1 MEQPRAV
8 VRGDRFWR
16 GIAVAVVVLI
26 ASGVG
31 VVAID
36 SLRTW
41 RKDDQAAA
49 REAAVEKQRIAAE
62 QQHLAAERQRQLEIA
77 TAEGQRRD
85 RAALVRAEVQSH
97 PERMQT
103 FAVGSTVRV
112 RSSAPQELLRGLA
125 CSVFSEA
132 PVRDEESGEV
142 WMLNYSLYVLP
153 LLQIDGTL
161 DLTPVWVAAEHLAAA
176 GAAEDTEDLRRNPVL
191 AKRAAEQAGRIAD
204 ADRRSRALPALQEG
218 DPVVIAETDPRSA
231 LRGRAGRVLAVHR
244 GEVVCDPTAPD
255 PRLKVEAATCDV
267 ILDLDLDD
275 NSSSAL
281 PVRVKVWDLARAPAR
296 PRRR

>member
-1 MEQPRAV
+1 MEQPRAA

-26 ASGVG
+26 ASSVG

-49 REAAVEKQRIAAE
+49 REAAVEQQRIAAE
-62 QQHLAAERQRQLEIA
+62 QQHLAAERQRQQELA

-125 CSVFSEA
+125 CSVFSKA

-176 GAAEDTEDLRRNPVL
+176 GAAEETEDLRRNPVL
-191 AKRAAEQAGRIAD
+191 AKRAAEQAGGLLTRTGALVLCSRSKKAIRSSS
-204 ADRRSRALPALQEG
+204 RRL
-218 DPVVIAETDPRSA
+218 T
-231 LRGRAGRVLAVHR
+231 RGRRCAAVLGGCSRFTPVR
-244 GEVVCDPTAPD
+244 
-255 PRLKVEAATCDV
+255 
-267 ILDLDLDD
+267 
-275 NSSSAL
+275 SSAI
-281 PVRVKVWDLARAPAR
+281 R
-296 PRRR
+296 PPRIRG